1 MPPVNAA
8 FPAKLPAF
16 RHGRKCSA
24 RPGRKCAA
32 GGQKNLF
39 CAEDAVA
46 RVAEAGD
53 DVAVLIEL
61 LIDCAAVK
69 LNIGVLFGD
78 ELDALGSS
86 NEDHELDVVAAALLQ
101 FRRSPRRQ
109 SRRWRAWG
117 RRS

>member
-24 RPGRKCAA
+24 RLGRKCAA

-86 NEDHELDVVAAALLQ
+86 NEDHELDVVAAAS